1 MNLSQNLSSKVFS
14 AQSSRP
20 IINLINM
27 TKTNHCE
34 RKSSP
39 IIIGNQMVYS

>member
-14 AQSSRP
+14 ASSRP

-39 IIIGNQMVYS
+39 IITGNQMVYS

>member
-20 IINLINM
+20 IISLINM

-39 IIIGNQMVYS
+39 IITGNQMVYS